1 MVAVGPAVVGAAG
14 EAGAVVG
21 AWLFSVSSSS
31 LCMAS
36 EIEVGTLAKGWGRR
50 LWHIGVG

>member
-50 LWHIGVG
+50 L